1 MLEQYNMGVSA
12 YLGALKAEI
21 DRLPVG
27 DIGAVVQAL
36 RQAYEEDRAI
46 FVMGN
51 GGSAATASH
60 MVVDLNKGAC
70 LNAGKK
76 FRVLCLNDSI
86 PSVTAIGNDL
96 GYERVFVEPLKNFAR
111 PGDVVIAI
119 SGSGNSPNV
128 LRAIEYANETGC
140 VTIGLCGFDGGRLHQ
155 LVRHSILAAVHDM
168 QLVEDLHMVMVHI
181 FLRLLEV
188 KDAPMSPG
196 ANAGAAV
203 LAG

>member
-1 MLEQYNMGVSA
+1 MSENYNSGVTA
-12 YLGALKAEI
+12 YLNALKAEI

-36 RQAYEEDRAI
+36 RDAYEEERAI

-60 MVVDLNKGAC
+60 LVVDLNKGAC
-70 LNAGKK
+70 LTAGKK
-76 FRVLCLNDSI
+76 FKVLCLNDSI

-128 LRAIEYANETGC
+128 LQAVEYANSIGC
-140 VTIGLCGFDGGRLHQ
+140 VTIGLCGFAGGRLRQ
-155 LVRHSILAAVHDM
+155 LARHNIHVDVHDM
-168 QLVEDLHMVMVHI
+168 QIVEDLHMVMVHI

-188 KDAPMSPG
+188 RAPATTPV
-196 ANAGAAV
+196 A
-203 LAG
+203 